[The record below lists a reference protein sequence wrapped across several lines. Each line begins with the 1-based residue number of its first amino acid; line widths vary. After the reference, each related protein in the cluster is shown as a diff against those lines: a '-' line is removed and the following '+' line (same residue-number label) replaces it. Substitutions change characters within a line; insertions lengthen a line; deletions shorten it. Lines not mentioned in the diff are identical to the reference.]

1 MSTEPGHR
9 GFTLL
14 ETLIAFA
21 IMASGLAVLIGAFG
35 DGLRTQRAGAARL
48 VLVTE
53 AQSRLAMFGTTLPLA
68 PGTQTGSENGIEW
81 EIEARPSVNASV
93 PQGRGR
99 EPPPLFDVRV
109 VVTDASGRSF
119 RLATRRIGK

>member
-1 MSTEPGHR
+1 M
-9 GFTLL
+9 
-14 ETLIAFA
+14 
-21 IMASGLAVLIGAFG
+21 
-35 DGLRTQRAGAARL
+35 
-48 VLVTE
+48 LVTE

-109 VVTDASGRSF
+109 VVTDASGRTLSGQTAEAFWNSLRHIRPISF
-119 RLATRRIGK
+119 GFNCALGAKELRPYIEEMAGKA